1 MRRST
6 PPSTPNHYDVLG
18 VAPMASQ
25 PEIREAY
32 KRLAVEGHPDK
43 GGDPEKF
50 VLITEAYSEIGNP
63 DRRGRYDDGLKLR
76 GTYPALC
83 KACEG
88 EGTRVVGASGKRV
101 ECKSCKGTGRRLL

>member
-6 PPSTPNHYDVLG
+6 PPRQPDHYEILG

-50 VLITEAYSEIGNP
+50 VRVTEAYAEVGNP
-63 DRRGRYDDGLKLR
+63 DRRDTYDDGLKLR
-76 GTYPALC
+76 GAYPVLC
-83 KACEG
+83 KACDG
-88 EGTRVVGASGKRV
+88 EGTRVVGAAGKRV
-101 ECKSCKGTGRRLL
+101 ECKSCKGTGRGKE